1 MTTNFPANSRYQ
13 NATTLTYTAPNG
25 KTIVYL
31 QQRVVP
37 PPSQFA
43 TISVYVVKQGD
54 RIDNVSAQA
63 FGDPKL
69 YWRICDAN
77 LVMKP
82 ADATAT
88 IGSQLNITLPQG
100 IPATPNA

>member
-1 MTTNFPANSRYQ
+1 MTTTLPPNSRYQ
-13 NATTLTYTAPNG
+13 NVPTLTYTTPQG

-37 PPSQFA
+37 QPSRFA
-43 TISVYVVKQGD
+43 TITVYVVKQGD
-54 RIDNVSAQA
+54 RIDNIAAQA
-63 FGDPKL
+63 FADPKL

-77 LVMKP
+77 LIMKP

-88 IGSQLNITLPQG
+88 IGTQLNITLPQG